1 MEDRTFERAGALAA
15 AAAAALS
22 LLYALAYLV
31 VTPAAQRASNVDNLY
46 RSYQAHPTGARMAST
61 CLALSGLL
69 VGVAVVALARRLS
82 ARAPAAMS
90 WASILGVVAG
100 FGTAAHGLV
109 ALLGENELARKYAT
123 GDAAT
128 RAAVAVA
135 HASPSQVDPR
145 GLATFCAAGLA
156 VLVLGAALRGHERR
170 LGLLGMV
177 LGLDMV
183 ALFLATAT
191 GVGPLVLLTGG
202 LASVVLGPIWWI
214 SVARMLS
221 RPASAHPA
229 HPAPPA
235 PPAPPEPQV
244 AGT

>member
-1 MEDRTFERAGALAA
+1 
-15 AAAAALS
+15 
-22 LLYALAYLV
+22 
-31 VTPAAQRASNVDNLY
+31 
-46 RSYQAHPTGARMAST
+46 
-61 CLALSGLL
+61 
-69 VGVAVVALARRLS
+69 
-82 ARAPAAMS
+82 
-90 WASILGVVAG
+90 
-100 FGTAAHGLV
+100 
-109 ALLGENELARKYAT
+109 
-123 GDAAT
+123 
-128 RAAVAVA
+128 
-135 HASPSQVDPR
+135 
-145 GLATFCAAGLA
+145 
-156 VLVLGAALRGHERR
+156 
-170 LGLLGMV
+170 MV